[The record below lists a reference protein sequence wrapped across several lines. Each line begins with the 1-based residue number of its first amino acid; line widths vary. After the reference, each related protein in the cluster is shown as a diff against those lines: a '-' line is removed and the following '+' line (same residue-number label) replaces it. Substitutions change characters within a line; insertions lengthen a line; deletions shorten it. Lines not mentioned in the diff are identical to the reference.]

1 MKKSKPLVQDMQI
14 DKVEF
19 IANTQPLGSVF
30 KLNPSILASPTPFR
44 NVKFID
50 IEGIMVKCLS
60 HALFLVCGSN
70 KICRCTL
77 KKWSKTTT

>member
-1 MKKSKPLVQDMQI
+1 MLMNKAA
-14 DKVEF
+14 F
-19 IANTQPLGSVF
+19 IANTPPLDSVF

-60 HALFLVCGSN
+60 HAYFWCVALTKFVDAH
-70 KICRCTL
+70 L
-77 KKWSKTTT
+77 KSGQRPQHSRFQFEN